1 MQNPLQRRRNL
12 LIGSLRQTV
21 LLPEVE
27 NAGVG
32 KFFSSLLNSILPCSY
47 PPESSK
53 VLVAKTADT
62 HHKYNIIESK
72 SVK

>member
-1 MQNPLQRRRNL
+1 VQNPLQRRRNL

-27 NAGVG
+27 NGGGGEV
-32 KFFSSLLNSILPCSY
+32 FLFSTKLPI

>member
-1 MQNPLQRRRNL
+1 VQNPLQRRRNL

-32 KFFSSLLNSILPCSY
+32 KFFSSLSLTAM
-47 PPESSK
+47 
-53 VLVAKTADT
+53 VA
-62 HHKYNIIESK
+62 YLRPLFF
-72 SVK
+72 